1 MVSMNNLTIRSATAA
16 DTAAL
21 ATLAA
26 LDSREIPAAPQLIAD
41 RRRPADRRRLAR
53 DGSAIADPF
62 VRSADAVEI
71 LRRRARQLDGR
82 SPGAAAAASPCAPS
96 RTKTVPRAQ
105 SRIRRRCSPR
115 SGKTPADGGM
125 RS

>member
-26 LDSREIPAAPQLIAD
+26 LDSRSVPPPRSSSPTDGDQLIA
-41 RRRPADRRRLAR
+41 AVSTH

-62 VRSADAVEI
+62 VRSADAVEM
-71 LRRRARQLDGR
+71 LRRRARQLDVEAPAQPPRLRPAHGHALR
-82 SPGAAAAASPCAPS
+82 PCREHSRESAGVARLDPASRPPMA
-96 RTKTVPRAQ
+96 
-105 SRIRRRCSPR
+105 
-115 SGKTPADGGM
+115 G
-125 RS
+125 